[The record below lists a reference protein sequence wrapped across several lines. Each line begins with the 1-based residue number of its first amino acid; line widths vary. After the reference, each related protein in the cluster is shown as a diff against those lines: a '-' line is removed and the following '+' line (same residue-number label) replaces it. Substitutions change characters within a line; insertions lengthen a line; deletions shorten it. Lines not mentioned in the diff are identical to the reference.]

1 MKALKAIGDPFVI
14 ATLLALCVSAHTYY
28 VSFLNRDFPTFTTE
42 EEIGEAIQR
51 EFPLF
56 VDYL

>member
-1 MKALKAIGDPFVI
+1 MKALRAISDPFVLV
-14 ATLLALCVSAHTYY
+14 ALLTLFVSAYTFY
-28 VSFLNRDFPTFTTE
+28 VSFLNRNFPTFTTE

>member
-1 MKALKAIGDPFVI
+1 MRALRAIADPFVI
-14 ATLLALCVSAHTYY
+14 VALLTLFVSVYTFH
-28 VSFLNRDFPTFTTE
+28 VSFLNRNFPTFVTE
-42 EEIGEAIQR
+42 DEIDEAIQR